1 MDGAGG
7 GRGSC
12 GSGSSTRRACAA
24 AAARRAAPR
33 APTPRRDERK
43 TRAKQVRAAQHA
55 AAVVWATRRE
65 PSSLVLSGC
74 CVKKWPRALAP
85 DVVMR
90 QQRATEVSIISK
102 DRKKASEQT
111 NERTRLPAG
120 WGRREAPS
128 FFFRLRPCSSN
139 LAELVTALV
148 ADVVVRDA
156 QLAQRRA
163 ARRRERAR
171 QLSERA
177 RVDRVERD
185 VERLLARA
193 HQPRERRTPGHG
205 GASTPISLLPHA
217 HARACVNHDD
227 GGSVCV

>member
-1 MDGAGG
+1 MRIRFVDTSSVCSRRSPPRGA
-7 GRGSC
+7 
-12 GSGSSTRRACAA
+12 SSACAA
-24 AAARRAAPR
+24 ARREK
-33 APTPRRDERK
+33 D
-43 TRAKQVRAAQHA
+43 TRAKEVRAAQHA

-65 PSSLVLSGC
+65 PSSLVLSCC

-90 QQRATEVSIISK
+90 QQRATVSIISK
-102 DRKKASEQT
+102 DRKKASKQT
-111 NERTRLPAG
+111 NEQTRLPAG

-185 VERLLARA
+185 VEREPRRGDDREVERVPHVVEVRARRRPLGDDLESR
-193 HQPRERRTPGHG
+193 PR
-205 GASTPISLLPHA
+205 A
-217 HARACVNHDD
+217 
-227 GGSVCV
+227 